1 MTHLFRLAFRNLSR
15 NRLRTSVSVTAIA
28 LAVAIV
34 IFAKGFI
41 DGMIDT
47 FLDNTIRLTTGHV
60 RVVQAEYAA
69 KERLLPLSCP
79 VDGLAGEGAETF
91 ARRLAKLPG
100 VAVATPRVRFK
111 ALVSHGEEPEGVLGM
126 GMDFAK
132 EEQVA
137 HLSRYLR
144 DGRFPEAENELLAG
158 QRLLNELGLKVGSK
172 VTLVATTSYGSL
184 RGRTFTV
191 VGSLVSGLAQLD
203 ESTVFLPFRAAQN
216 LVELDQAATE
226 VILQAKQPA
235 QVTQVAA
242 AAARVVR
249 GGDPEGRYVVTPW
262 YEANAMAG
270 LMSRVRH
277 VYNLIY
283 FVIVLFA
290 SVVVINTMLMIVNER
305 TREIGMLSAL
315 GFTGRRI
322 VALFVLE
329 GAALGLVG
337 SAIGAVLGAAVT
349 RALSVTGL
357 DFAKVMENY
366 GKELLFPSKIY
377 PAFSLSI
384 VVFALVL
391 GTLVPAVGSYFPA
404 RRAQRLDPSTALR
417 S

>member
-1 MTHLFRLAFRNLSR
+1 MHLFRLAFRNLSR
-15 NRLRTSVSVTAIA
+15 NRLRTSVSVLAIA

-34 IFAKGFI
+34 VFAKGFI

-60 RVVQAEYAA
+60 RVVQAEYAK
-69 KERLLPLSCP
+69 KERLLPLTCP
-79 VDGLAGEGAETF
+79 VDGLEGEGAEAL

-100 VAVATPRVRFK
+100 VAVATPRIRFK
-111 ALVSHGEEPEGVLGM
+111 AMVSHGEEPEGVLGM
-126 GMDFAK
+126 GMDFAR

-144 DGRFPEAENELLAG
+144 DGRFPEKGNELLVG
-158 QRLLNELGLKVGSK
+158 QRLLNKLGLKVGSK
-172 VTLVATTSYGSL
+172 VTLVANTSFGSL
-184 RGRTFTV
+184 KGRTFTV

-203 ESTVFLPFRAAQN
+203 ESTVFLSLRAAQS

-226 VILQAKQPA
+226 IILQAKRPT
-235 QVTQVAA
+235 QVAQVAA
-242 AAARVVR
+242 AAASLVR
-249 GGDPEGRYVVTPW
+249 GGDPEGRYAVTPW

-270 LMSRVRH
+270 LMSNIRH
-277 VYNLIY
+277 VYSLIY
-283 FVIVLFA
+283 FLIVLFA
-290 SVVVINTMLMIVNER
+290 SIVVINTMLMIVNER

-337 SAIGAVLGAAVT
+337 STIGAILGAAVT
-349 RALSVTGL
+349 RTLSVTGL

-366 GKELLFPSKIY
+366 AKELLFPSTIY
-377 PAFSLSI
+377 PTFSLSI
-384 VVFALVL
+384 VVFAFVL
-391 GTLVPAVGSYFPA
+391 GILVPAAGSYFPA
-404 RRAQRLDPSTALR
+404 RRAQKLDPSTALR
-417 S
+417 AI